1 MGKIVLYTNV
11 KGGVGK
17 TTLCGLFATYLANS
31 GRTIAVV
38 DADLQQSLFR
48 HRKRDLQQN
57 LDASLPWEI
66 NTLRGRTPEEVATIM
81 ASLKL
86 LPYDVIIDCPGNL
99 VDPNLEVIYSNA
111 DIAVVPIHY
120 DSDTLDATQMFCE
133 TFKDHFGAKMFFV
146 PNGIV
151 SVEERREHLQQ
162 ERDKAIEQLKA
173 YGTVTPRI
181 KRSVVISDYN
191 TLLPLTIYQRN
202 AVKYAFEPI
211 INELQEGGEE

>member
-1 MGKIVLYTNV
+1 MT
-11 KGGVGK
+11 
-17 TTLCGLFATYLANS
+17 AE
-31 GRTIAVV
+31 AVV

-48 HRKRDLQQN
+48 HRKRDLQSN
-57 LDASLPWEI
+57 PDASLPWEI
-66 NTLRGRTPEEVATIM
+66 ETFWGRTAEEVMQIM
-81 ASLKL
+81 SKLKQ
-86 LPYDVIIDCPGNL
+86 LPYDIIIDYPGNL
-99 VDPNLEVIYSNA
+99 VDPNLKVIYSCA

-120 DSDTLDATQMFCE
+120 DSDTLDATQMFSE
-133 TFKDHFGAKMFFV
+133 TFEAHFGAKMFFV

-162 ERDKAIEQLKA
+162 ERDKAIELLD

-191 TLLPLTIYQRN
+191 TMLPLTTYQKN

-211 INELQEGGEE
+211 INELQKGGAE

>member
-17 TTLCGLFATYLANS
+17 TTLCGIFATYLANS
-31 GRTIAVV
+31 GRTVAVV

-48 HRKRDLQQN
+48 HRKRDLQQDP
-57 LDASLPWEI
+57 DASLPWEI
-66 NTLRGRTPEEVATIM
+66 NTLRDRAPEEVAIIM
-81 ASLKL
+81 EGLKQ

-111 DIAVVPIHY
+111 DIAV
-120 DSDTLDATQMFCE
+120 SDTLDATQMFCE
-133 TFKDHFGAKMFFV
+133 IFKAHFGAKIFFV

>member
-17 TTLCGLFATYLANS
+17 TTLCGIFATYLANS

-48 HRKRDLQQN
+48 HRKRDLQQDP
-57 LDASLPWEI
+57 DASLSWEI
-66 NTLRGRTPEEVATIM
+66 NTLRDRAPEEVAIIM
-81 ASLKL
+81 EGLKQ
-86 LPYDVIIDCPGNL
+86 LPYDVIIDCL
-99 VDPNLEVIYSNA
+99 IYSNA
-111 DIAVVPIHY
+111 DIAVIPIHY

-133 TFKDHFGAKMFFV
+133 TFKAHFGAKIFFV

-191 TLLPLTIYQRN
+191 TLLPLTTYQMN

-211 INELQEGGEE
+211 INELQEGGGV

>member
-17 TTLCGLFATYLANS
+17 TTLCGIFATYLANS
-31 GRTIAVV
+31 GRTVAVV

-57 LDASLPWEI
+57 PDASLPWEI
-66 NTLRGRTPEEVATIM
+66 NTLRDRAPEEVAIIM
-81 ASLKL
+81 EGLKQ

-133 TFKDHFGAKMFFV
+133 IFKAHFGAKIFFV

>member
-17 TTLCGLFATYLANS
+17 TTLCGVFATYLANS
-31 GRTIAVV
+31 GRTVAVV

-57 LDASLPWEI
+57 PDACLPWEI
-66 NTLRGRTPEEVATIM
+66 NTLRGRTPEETAIIM
-81 ASLKL
+81 ANLKL

-99 VDPNLEVIYSNA
+99 VDPNLKVIYSIA

-120 DSDTLDATQMFCE
+120 DSDTLDATKMFCE
-133 TFKDHFGAKMFFV
+133 TFKAHFGAKMFFV

-162 ERDKAIEQLKA
+162 ERDKAIELLKA
-173 YGTVTPRI
+173 YGTVTPII

-191 TLLPLTIYQRN
+191 TLFPLTTYQRY
-202 AVKYAFEPI
+202 AVKYAFEPV
-211 INELQEGGEE
+211 INELQKGGAE

>member
-17 TTLCGLFATYLANS
+17 TTLCGIFATNLANI
-31 GRTIAVV
+31 GRNVAVV

-48 HRKRDLQQN
+48 HRKRDLLHN
-57 LDASLPWEI
+57 PDASLPWEI
-66 NTLRGRTPEEVATIM
+66 ETFWGRTTEEVTQIM
-81 ASLKL
+81 SKLKQ
-86 LPYDVIIDCPGNL
+86 LPYDIIIDCPGNL
-99 VDPNLEVIYSNA
+99 VDPNLKVIYSCA

-133 TFKDHFGAKMFFV
+133 VFKAHFGAKIFFV

-173 YGTVTPRI
+173 YGTITPRI

-211 INELQEGGEE
+211 INELQEGGDV

>member
-17 TTLCGLFATYLANS
+17 TTLCGIFATYLVQN
-31 GRTIAVV
+31 GRTVAVV
-38 DADLQQSLFR
+38 DADLQLSLFR
-48 HRKRDLQQN
+48 HRKRDLQN
-57 LDASLPWEI
+57 SPDTSLPWEI
-66 NTLRGRTPEEVATIM
+66 NTFKDRTPEEVATIM
-81 ASLKL
+81 EGLKQ

-99 VDPNLEVIYSNA
+99 IDPNLRPIYSSS

-120 DSDTLDATQMFCE
+120 DSDTLDATQMFSE
-133 TFKDHFGAKMFFV
+133 TFKAYFDAKTFFV

-162 ERDKAIEQLKA
+162 ERDKAIELLKV

-191 TLLPLTIYQRN
+191 TLLPLTTYQRN

-211 INELQEGGEE
+211 IKELQEGGAA

>member
-1 MGKIVLYTNV
+1 MLFTNV

-17 TTLCGLFATYLANS
+17 TTLCGIFATYLVQI
-31 GRTIAVV
+31 GRTVAVV
-38 DADLQQSLFR
+38 DADIQQSLFR
-48 HRKRDLQQN
+48 HRKRDLQDYP
-57 LDASLPWEI
+57 DASLPWEI

-81 ASLKL
+81 EGLKQL
-86 LPYDVIIDCPGNL
+86 SYDVIIDCPGNL
-99 VDPNLEVIYSNA
+99 VDPNLEAIYSSA

-120 DSDTLDATQMFCE
+120 DSDTLDATQMFSE
-133 TFKDHFGAKMFFV
+133 TFKAHFGARIFFV

-162 ERDKAIEQLKA
+162 ERDKAMEQLKA

-191 TLLPLTIYQRN
+191 TLLPLTTYQRN

-211 INELQEGGEE
+211 INELQKGGAE

>member
-17 TTLCGLFATYLANS
+17 TTLCGIFATYLANS
-31 GRTIAVV
+31 GRTVAVV

-57 LDASLPWEI
+57 SDASLPWEI
-66 NTLRGRTPEEVATIM
+66 NTLRGRTPEEVAIIM
-81 ASLKL
+81 ANLKL

-120 DSDTLDATQMFCE
+120 DSE
-133 TFKDHFGAKMFFV
+133 
-146 PNGIV
+146 
-151 SVEERREHLQQ
+151 
-162 ERDKAIEQLKA
+162 ERDKAIELLKA
-173 YGTVTPRI
+173 YGTVTPRV

-211 INELQEGGEE
+211 INELQKGGAE

>member
-17 TTLCGLFATYLANS
+17 TTLCGIFATYLANS
-31 GRTIAVV
+31 GRTVAVV

-57 LDASLPWEI
+57 SDASLPWEI
-66 NTLRGRTPEEVATIM
+66 NTLRGRTPEEVAIIM
-81 ASLKL
+81 ANLKL

-111 DIAVVPIHY
+111 DIAVVPIH
-120 DSDTLDATQMFCE
+120 
-133 TFKDHFGAKMFFV
+133 FV

-151 SVEERREHLQQ
+151 SVEERREHLQL
-162 ERDKAIEQLKA
+162 ERDKAIELLKA
-173 YGTVTPRI
+173 YGTVTPRV

-211 INELQEGGEE
+211 INELQKGGAE

>member
-17 TTLCGLFATYLANS
+17 TTLCGIFATYLANC
-31 GRTIAVV
+31 GRTVAVV

-99 VDPNLEVIYSNA
+99 VDPNLEVIYSTA

-133 TFKDHFGAKMFFV
+133 TFKAYFGAKMFFV

-173 YGTVTPRI
+173 YGIVTPRI

-191 TLLPLTIYQRN
+191 TLFPLTTYQRN

-211 INELQEGGEE
+211 INELQEGGVE

>member
-17 TTLCGLFATYLANS
+17 TTLCGIFGTYLANS
-31 GRTIAVV
+31 SRTVAVV

-48 HRKRDLQQN
+48 HRKRDLQSN
-57 LDASLPWEI
+57 PDAILPWEI
-66 NTLRGRTPEEVATIM
+66 NTLRGRTPEEVAIIM
-81 ASLKL
+81 EGLKQ

-99 VDPNLEVIYSNA
+99 VDPNLEAIYSNA

-120 DSDTLDATQMFCE
+120 DSDTLDATKMFCE
-133 TFKDHFGAKMFFV
+133 TFKAHFGAKMFFV

-162 ERDKAIEQLKA
+162 ERDKAIELLKA

>member
-1 MGKIVLYTNV
+1 ME
-11 KGGVGK
+11 
-17 TTLCGLFATYLANS
+17 GLK
-31 GRTIAVV
+31 
-38 DADLQQSLFR
+38 Q
-48 HRKRDLQQN
+48 
-57 LDASLPWEI
+57 
-66 NTLRGRTPEEVATIM
+66 
-81 ASLKL
+81 

-111 DIAVVPIHY
+111 DIAVTPIHY

-133 TFKDHFGAKMFFV
+133 IFKAHFGAKIFFV

>member
-17 TTLCGLFATYLANS
+17 TTLCGIFATYLANS
-31 GRTIAVV
+31 GRTVAVV

-57 LDASLPWEI
+57 SDASLPWEI
-66 NTLRGRTPEEVATIM
+66 NTLRGRTPEEVAIIM
-81 ASLKL
+81 ANLKL

-111 DIAVVPIHY
+111 DIAVVPI
-120 DSDTLDATQMFCE
+120 Q
-133 TFKDHFGAKMFFV
+133 AKMFFV

-151 SVEERREHLQQ
+151 SVEERREHLQL
-162 ERDKAIEQLKA
+162 ERDKAIELLKA
-173 YGTVTPRI
+173 YGTVTPRV

-211 INELQEGGEE
+211 INELQKGGAE

>member
-17 TTLCGLFATYLANS
+17 TTLCGIFATYLANS
-31 GRTIAVV
+31 GRTVAVV

-48 HRKRDLQQN
+48 HRKRDLQQDP
-57 LDASLPWEI
+57 DASLPWEI
-66 NTLRGRTPEEVATIM
+66 NTLREIIM
-81 ASLKL
+81 EGLKQ

-111 DIAVVPIHY
+111 DIAVIPIHY

-133 TFKDHFGAKMFFV
+133 TFKAHFGAKIFFV

-191 TLLPLTIYQRN
+191 TLLPLTTYQMN

-211 INELQEGGEE
+211 INELQEGGGV

>member
-1 MGKIVLYTNV
+1 
-11 KGGVGK
+11 
-17 TTLCGLFATYLANS
+17 
-31 GRTIAVV
+31 
-38 DADLQQSLFR
+38 
-48 HRKRDLQQN
+48 
-57 LDASLPWEI
+57 
-66 NTLRGRTPEEVATIM
+66 EEAATIM
-81 ASLKL
+81 ANLKL

-99 VDPNLEVIYSNA
+99 VDPNLETIYSNA

-133 TFKDHFGAKMFFV
+133 TFKAHFGAKMFFV

-162 ERDKAIEQLKA
+162 ERDKAIELLKA

-191 TLLPLTIYQRN
+191 TLLPLTTYQRN
-202 AVKYAFEPI
+202 AVKYAFEPV
-211 INELQEGGEE
+211 INELQKGGAE

>member
-17 TTLCGLFATYLANS
+17 TTLCGIFATYLANS
-31 GRTIAVV
+31 GRTVAVV

-57 LDASLPWEI
+57 SDASLPWEI
-66 NTLRGRTPEEVATIM
+66 NTLRGRTPEEVAIIM
-81 ASLKL
+81 ANLKL

-111 DIAVVPIHY
+111 DIAVVPI
-120 DSDTLDATQMFCE
+120 Q
-133 TFKDHFGAKMFFV
+133 
-146 PNGIV
+146 NGIV
-151 SVEERREHLQQ
+151 SVEERREHLQL
-162 ERDKAIEQLKA
+162 ERDKAIELLKA
-173 YGTVTPRI
+173 YGTVTPRV

-211 INELQEGGEE
+211 INELQKGGAE